1 LRLNQEDKMPE
12 LVRLYIR
19 SVLQGFGI
27 SAVFTAALIWWD
39 VAGIGHLI
47 LGSDIGWIAAAMMV
61 FFNGIVFA
69 GVQFAL
75 RIMAMA
81 DDGDE
86 PKGGRGARQPVL
98 VPVPVPVPVSTR
110 RRKS

>member
-1 LRLNQEDKMPE
+1 MPE

-19 SVLQGFGI
+19 SGVVGFGL
-27 SAVFTAALIWWD
+27 SAVFVAGLVWWD

-69 GVQFAL
+69 AVQFAFK
-75 RIMAMA
+75 IMGMA
-81 DDGDE
+81 ENSDG
-86 PKGGRGARQPVL
+86 PKGGHGAGEPVL
-98 VPVPVPVPVSTR
+98 VPVRVPVR
-110 RRKS
+110 RRKE